1 MKALVI
7 GSGAR
12 EHALTYFIGQSTAVD
27 RIFWT
32 PGNAG
37 EEALSENP
45 RIDPSDFSA
54 LVRFA
59 KSERIDLTVVG
70 PEVPLVEGI
79 ADAFSENGLTVFGPS
94 SPGSRIEGSKIF
106 AKRLME
112 KKAIPTA
119 RFAEFS
125 DLSDAFEYVKS
136 IPYPSVI
143 KADGLAAGKGVTIVS
158 NDRDAEKAL
167 RALFEEKIFG
177 ESGSRAVIEEFLQ
190 GEEATVLAL
199 FDGRTIL
206 PLISS
211 QDHKPVFDGDRGPNT
226 GGMGAIA
233 PAPVVSEKV
242 MDRVMNRILLP
253 LTEELRERHFIY
265 NGIIYA
271 GLMII
276 EENPYVV
283 EFNCRFGDPE
293 TEVVLPLLETDLW
306 ELLYRTARG
315 DLEGCGITWKQGYAC
330 DVVISSGG
338 YPGPYE
344 KGKEISGLKKHAG
357 EEGTFIF
364 HAGTKKQGPAVIT
377 NGGRVLN
384 VVGVGKTLETSITQ
398 AYEVV
403 KDISFENMHYRKDIG
418 YRGLKYFS

>member
-12 EHALTYFIGQSTAVD
+12 EHALAYFIGRSTAVD

-37 EEALSENP
+37 EEAISENP
-45 RIDPSDFSA
+45 CIDPGDFSA

-59 KSERIDLTVVG
+59 KSECIDLTVVG
-70 PEVPLVEGI
+70 PEVPLVEGV

-94 SPGSRIEGSKIF
+94 SQGSRIEGSKIF

-119 RFAEFS
+119 RFAAFS
-125 DLSDAFEYVKS
+125 DLSDAYKHVKS

-158 NDRDAEKAL
+158 NDSDAEKAL

-177 ESGSRAVIEEFLQ
+177 ESGSRVVIEEFLQ

-253 LTEELRERHFIY
+253 LTEELRERHFKY

-315 DLEGCGITWKQGYAC
+315 ELEGSGIKWKQGYAC

-338 YPGPYE
+338 YPGSYE
-344 KGKEISGLKKHAG
+344 KGKEISGLNKHTG

-364 HAGTKKQGPAVIT
+364 HAGTKKQGPAVVT

-384 VVGVGKTLETSITQ
+384 VVGVGKTLETSINR